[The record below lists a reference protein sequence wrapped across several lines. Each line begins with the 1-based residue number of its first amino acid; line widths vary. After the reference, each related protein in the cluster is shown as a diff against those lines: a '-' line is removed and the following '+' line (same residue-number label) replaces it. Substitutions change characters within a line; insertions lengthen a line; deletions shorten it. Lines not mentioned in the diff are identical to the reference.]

1 MATFSTTSGV
11 PFGFG
16 NQGQTDK
23 PYVSGSNSNLI
34 VSTSL
39 LDQRDIYKQLVDT
52 QDDAEWLDFLWMAG
66 KKEATSMPIYYN
78 MYNDKLYNLIQPGAT
93 ADGFAVSGSGTATVT
108 ITFASSGTTGP
119 AAQQSYNFI
128 LKNDL
133 LKFPTTGNVG
143 IVTKKG
149 TADGLLANQIQV
161 TAVDTSLTLT
171 LAQNQSLS
179 AFSNAQSEGSDAPA
193 QRRWLVNKLQNQTQ
207 IFRNTMKITDVQNM
221 SKIELEFN
229 GKPYILPYENIQ
241 SLQKHRGDISL
252 AMWLG
257 QPSTAT
263 FQGQAFATPQTYATQ
278 TTRGMD
284 SYITTYGIN
293 GQYTTANTFTL
304 QDLSSIEAQLIAS
317 RSPFEYMIAGSNA
330 AVATISDFL
339 KNLPSSGVVP
349 ASSGQANGVY
359 SGRIQVDGRE
369 IDLEAEKFKHGGF
382 TFNLKAFKVLSNAEV
397 MNYTGS
403 TISKSAYFMPMGKV
417 KTVGGGMADY
427 FRYRYQPQP
436 TPGLGS
442 SETAEIMTGALAPT
456 PTNQEMSLTTTWTS
470 NMGLEVFAPNR
481 FAKYIVNN

>member
-78 MYNDKLYNLIQPGAT
+78 MYNDKLYNLIDTTGAT
-93 ADGFAVSGSGTATVT
+93 IAGSGTSQVT
-108 ITFASSGTTGP
+108 ITFPATGAGYASF
-119 AAQQSYNFI
+119 NF
-128 LKNDL
+128 LLVNDL
-133 LKFPTTGNVG
+133 IKFPDNGITASGAIGKVSSKNTTTRVVVIDAVVSGATG
-143 IVTKKG
+143 FM
-149 TADGLLANQIQV
+149 
-161 TAVDTSLTLT
+161 TAV
-171 LAQNQSLS
+171 AGNKLS
-179 AFSNAQSEGSDAPA
+179 CFSNAQPEGSNAPE

-207 IFRNTMKITDVQNM
+207 IFRNTLKITDVQNM

-241 SLQKHRGDISL
+241 ALQKHRGDVSL
-252 AMWLG
+252 ALWLG
-257 QPSTAT
+257 QASTDT
-263 FQGQAFATPQTYATQ
+263 FQGVPFTQYNQAYATQ

-284 SYITTYGIN
+284 SYISSYGIN
-293 GQYTTANTFTL
+293 GQVATAGTFTL
-304 QDLSSIEAQLIAS
+304 QDLSQMEAQLISA

-330 AVATISDFL
+330 AIATISDFL

-349 ASSGQANGVY
+349 AGGSQANGVY
-359 SGRIQVDGRE
+359 SGRLQVDGRE

-382 TFNLKAFKVLSNAEV
+382 TFNLKAFKVLSNQDV
-397 MNYTGS
+397 MGYTNS
-403 TISKSAYFMPMGKV
+403 TVTKSAYFMPMGKV

-470 NMGLEVFAPNR
+470 NIGLEVFAPNR
-481 FAKYIVNN
+481 FAKYIVN

>member
-1 MATFSTTSGV
+1 MANFSTTSGV
-11 PFGFG
+11 PFGYG

-23 PYVSGSNSNLI
+23 PYVSSGNSNLI
-34 VSTSL
+34 LTSTSL

-78 MYNDKLYNLIQPGAT
+78 MYNDKLYNLIDLTGAT
-93 ADGFAVSGSGTATVT
+93 VTGSGTSQVT
-108 ITFASSGTTGP
+108 IVFPAGPSAGYNSFNFLLVNDLIKFPDVSYASSGNIGKVSSKNTTTRTVVIDAVVTGITGYLT
-119 AAQQSYNFI
+119 AA
-128 LKNDL
+128 
-133 LKFPTTGNVG
+133 TGN
-143 IVTKKG
+143 K
-149 TADGLLANQIQV
+149 
-161 TAVDTSLTLT
+161 
-171 LAQNQSLS
+171 LS
-179 AFSNAQSEGSDAPA
+179 CFSNAQPEGSNAPE

-252 AMWLG
+252 ALWLG
-257 QPSTAT
+257 QASTDT
-263 FQGQAFATPQTYATQ
+263 FQGQAFTQYNQTYATQ

-284 SYITTYGIN
+284 SYISSYGIN
-293 GQYTTANTFTL
+293 GQVAVPGTFTL
-304 QDLSSIEAQLIAS
+304 ADLSAMEAQLIAA

-339 KNLPSSGVVP
+339 KNLPSSSATAPAGTGVNS
-349 ASSGQANGVY
+349 A
-359 SGRIQVDGRE
+359 RIVVDGRE
-369 IDLEAEKFKHGGF
+369 IDLEAEKFRHGGF
-382 TFNLKAFKVLSNAEV
+382 TFNLKAFKVLSNQDV
-397 MNYTGS
+397 MAYTGS
-403 TISKSAYFMPMGKV
+403 TVTKSAYFMPMGKV

-470 NMGLEVFAPNR
+470 NIGLEVFAPNR
-481 FAKYIVNN
+481 FAKYVVNA